1 MGHNFTRN
9 DLSLA
14 AASFEALG
22 LVMWTTKKE
31 TWHEEKEIAKE
42 PVQLRIGFDEKL
54 LMRVLACG
62 AALSAHKAVTFST
75 GQRVS
80 LKSSGLPS
88 KSVQDPQT
96 WLKSTPNGLE
106 L

>member
-1 MGHNFTRN
+1 MRRRKIVKG
-9 DLSLA
+9 
-14 AASFEALG
+14 
-22 LVMWTTKKE
+22 
-31 TWHEEKEIAKE
+31 

-54 LMRVLACG
+54 VMHILACG
-62 AALSAHKAVTFST
+62 RASSAHKAVTFST

-80 LKSSGLPS
+80 PVKGSGFA
-88 KSVQDPQT
+88 KQDPQT